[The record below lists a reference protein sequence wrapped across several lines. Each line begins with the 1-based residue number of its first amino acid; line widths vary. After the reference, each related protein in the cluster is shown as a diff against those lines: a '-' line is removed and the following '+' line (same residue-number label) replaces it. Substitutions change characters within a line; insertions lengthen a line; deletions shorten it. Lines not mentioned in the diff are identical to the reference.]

1 MGPLRA
7 LRSARSVQRL
17 RLTSTAPE
25 QTRRLGVALGRAARP
40 GDLLLLDG
48 PFGAG
53 KTVLV
58 QGLAA
63 GLDVVGYVT
72 SPSFIM
78 INEHAGRLR
87 LVHVDL
93 YRIERQLDDETLA
106 ELEEQL
112 GGDAVSA
119 VEWPAHL
126 PPDLRIGA
134 TLVRLSP
141 LDDTTRQI
149 DVETPAEHLAA
160 AARAVGA
167 VPTPDDR
174 RQGAFGRSSS

>member
-1 MGPLRA
+1 M
-7 LRSARSVQRL
+7 QRL
-17 RLTSTAPE
+17 GLTSISPE
-25 QTRRLGVALGRAARP
+25 QTRQLGLALGRAARP

-58 QGLAA
+58 QGVAA
-63 GLDVVGYVT
+63 GLDVAGYVS

-78 INEHAGRLR
+78 VNEHVGRLR

-119 VEWPAHL
+119 VEWPALL
-126 PPDLRIGA
+126 PPDLRTLA
-134 TLVRLSP
+134 TLVRFTL
-141 LDDTTRQI
+141 LDDTTRTI
-149 DVETPAEHLAA
+149 EIETSAKHLAA
-160 AARAVGA
+160 AAREAGA
-167 VPTPDDR
+167 EQR
-174 RQGAFGRSSS
+174 